1 MKDNSNNE
9 KKGAHIPYHF
19 KKKLR
24 EKLSGTRLLL
34 QSICQL
40 AAKLVPKKPVQ

>member
-1 MKDNSNNE
+1 MK
-9 KKGAHIPYHF
+9 KKTKSHIIF
-19 KKKLR
+19 KKLC

-40 AAKLVPKKPVQ
+40 AVKLVPKKPVQ

>member
-1 MKDNSNNE
+1 MN
-9 KKGAHIPYHF
+9 KKETQIPYHL
-19 KKKLR
+19 KKKLC

-40 AAKLVPKKPVQ
+40 TAKLVPKKPVQ